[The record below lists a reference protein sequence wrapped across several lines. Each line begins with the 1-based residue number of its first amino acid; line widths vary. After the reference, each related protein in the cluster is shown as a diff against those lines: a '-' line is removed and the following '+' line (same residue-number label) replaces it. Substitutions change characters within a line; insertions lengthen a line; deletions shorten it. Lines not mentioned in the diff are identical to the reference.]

1 MVASF
6 IVYSACFYFTGRTTH
21 YHESWLS
28 RLIKVATSDTNT
40 KEVGHARWRPRNGCD
55 GRLMGKDHGEKRCE
69 IQRWR
74 PRNGCDGR
82 LMVKILI
89 TTVQVN
95 LCCLLHKDSAPI
107 SPELSLLK
115 FLPLTYVPSQPFLGR
130 HLWISHLFHHGLF
143 PLTYHHSHFLAA
155 PLDFTSFF
163 TMAFLGAAPFF
174 TAWLFL
180 IRYHFFLYLYLSFFF
195 TTGKIIRH

>member
-1 MVASF
+1 MKSK
-6 IVYSACFYFTGRTTH
+6 G
-21 YHESWLS
+21 W
-28 RLIKVATSDTNT
+28 
-40 KEVGHARWRPRNGCD
+40 PRNGCD
-55 GRLMGKDHGEKRCE
+55 GRLMGKGHGE

-74 PRNGCDGR
+74 PRNGCGGR

-89 TTVQVN
+89 TTIQVN
-95 LCCLLHKDSAPI
+95 LVLNPSGGGNTN

-115 FLPLTYVPSQPFLGR
+115 FLPLTYHHSHFLAATFG
-130 HLWISHLFHHGLF
+130 FHIFFHPGLF

-180 IRYHFFLYLYLSFFF
+180 IRYIYL
-195 TTGKIIRH
+195 